1 MNFID
6 FHCDTASAMLEQNQ
20 PLRKN
25 SLKVDI
31 EKLQKGKALAQ
42 FFAMY
47 IDKEKQK
54 SSYGYCVKM
63 LQNFKQELALNSKN
77 IRLCRTYN
85 DLVEAKKED
94 KIGAFLTIEEGEA
107 IEGNLDNLKYFKQE
121 GVSAITLT
129 WNYENSLGYP
139 NFEWKYQNRGLK
151 PKGFK
156 VVEAMNELGMLIDV
170 SHLSDRGFED
180 VITHSTKPIIATH
193 SNARAITNHTR
204 NLTDKQLKKL
214 ADNGGVA
221 GVAFSVNFLVE
232 KELIDSSHLAKVEDM
247 IRHIKHIRNIAGVE
261 VLALG
266 SDYDGIMNPVE
277 MEDISQISKLSNGLL
292 KNGFSYD
299 EVEKIFFRNGLRII
313 EEVLGHV
320 TNIQKL

>member
-6 FHCDTASAMLEQNQ
+6 FHCDTASAMLEQKQ

-25 SLKVDI
+25 SLKIDI

-54 SSYGYCVKM
+54 SSYDYCVKM
-63 LQNFKQELALNSKN
+63 LQNFKQELALNSKS

-121 GVSAITLT
+121 GISAITLT

-139 NFEWKYQNRGLK
+139 NFEWNYQHRGLK
-151 PKGFK
+151 SKGFE
-156 VVEAMNELGMLIDV
+156 VVEAMNELGVLIDV
-170 SHLSDRGFED
+170 SHLSDAGFED

-204 NLTDKQLKKL
+204 NLTDEQLKKL

-221 GVAFSVNFLVE
+221 GLAFSVNFLVK
-232 KELIDSSHLAKVEDM
+232 KELIDSLCLAKVEDM

-261 VLALG
+261 ILALG
-266 SDYDGIMNPVE
+266 SDYDGILNPVE

-313 EEVLGHV
+313 EEVL
-320 TNIQKL
+320 TK